1 MPSDATT
8 VEAYLSVL
16 PSDRRE
22 ALGTVRRTILDN
34 LPEGYEE
41 VLNWGMIT
49 YQVPL
54 ERSGPTYNGKPLMY
68 AALADQKRHMAV
80 YLTQVYA
87 DTETFERFRT
97 DYLATGKKLDMG
109 KSCVPFRRL
118 DDLPL
123 DVLGRAIGATGVD
136 TFVAAAQEERRA

>member
-1 MPSDATT
+1 
-8 VEAYLSVL
+8 
-16 PSDRRE
+16 
-22 ALGTVRRTILDN
+22 
-34 LPEGYEE
+34 
-41 VLNWGMIT
+41 
-49 YQVPL
+49 
-54 ERSGPTYNGKPLMY
+54 
-68 AALADQKRHMAV
+68 MAV